1 MPQPFNDR
9 KGAADNAQKYEH
21 DHGPL
26 EWRRFCDTKYSRTE
40 SNRKASQNQ
49 ESDRATGCH
58 DRQHPISGIVQSA
71 IGRNDHGERKGGRR
85 KTRHHE
91 RASALF
97 ADFSFQL
104 FKTSFSCHFPDTLLT
119 QLSCH
124 QVEQEN
130 ADCAAAHGRSH
141 IQQISFV
148 IARHH
153 AHNQKIVSERQ
164 EKKRSI
170 QNPEQKRAEIAQVDQ
185 EAEQMTEKG

>member
-9 KGAADNAQKYEH
+9 KGAADNAEKDEH
-21 DHGPL
+21 NHGPL
-26 EWRRFCDTKYSRTE
+26 KRFGLRDTKYGRTE
-40 SNRKASQNQ
+40 FNRQGSQN
-49 ESDRATGCH
+49 EEPDRAACCH
-58 DRQHPISGIVQSA
+58 DGQQSLPGIIERTVR
-71 IGRNDHGERKGGRR
+71 RNDHGERKGGRR

-153 AHNQKIVSERQ
+153 AHNEKIVSERQ